1 MIETTDTY
9 QQSGVGMCS
18 KIDVDNFIKLTEQVF
33 ANDPA
38 NLEFELRQE
47 RIAPYLV
54 DVTKP
59 LPEVTPLISIGGLTP
74 RVSESNSGR
83 TPKVQMSG
91 M

>member
-38 NLEFELRQE
+38 NLEFELHQE

-59 LPEVTPLISIGGLTP
+59 LPEVIPLISIGGVLVCTAGNLSA
-74 RVSESNSGR
+74 VVIS
-83 TPKVQMSG
+83 
-91 M
+91 

>member
-47 RIAPYLV
+47 R
-54 DVTKP
+54 
-59 LPEVTPLISIGGLTP
+59 
-74 RVSESNSGR
+74 
-83 TPKVQMSG
+83 
-91 M
+91 